1 MAQAKGSK
9 VRIIYDGEVTFGTRR
24 DQDTPTTTVVAHV
37 LPFVNESL
45 RQTRNLI
52 DSQSIRSARDTRA
65 PVRGNSEVAGDIT
78 VELDPY
84 MGKLLYNALGTV
96 STTGASPYSHTFTV
110 EDLPA
115 GMSIEKQFTDLT
127 TPQYFVYN
135 GCKVNS
141 FKVALKSEG
150 YIDASFSIMG
160 AVETVTAASM
170 DASPTD
176 YSASAVGG
184 AFNAFTATIKEGGV
198 ALGIVTELDFTLE
211 NNLDGSIFVI
221 DGTGKRYALP
231 EGLAKVSGTMKILF
245 EDMTQYTKAIN
256 STESSLEVTLSNGT
270 GDGSAYNEKIM
281 FVIDELLFAPQS
293 PAVDGPSGVM
303 VELPFTAYYQD
314 GASASIFKV
323 ILWNTQTQG
332 DIAH

>member
-1 MAQAKGSK
+1 MSQAKGSK
-9 VRIIYDGEVTFGTRR
+9 SRILYDGEITFGSTRA
-24 DQDTPTTTVVAHV
+24 TVVAHV

-45 RQTRNLI
+45 RQSRNLI
-52 DSQSIRSARDTRA
+52 DSQSIRSARDARA
-65 PVRGNSEVAGDIT
+65 PVRGNSEIGGDIT
-78 VELDPY
+78 LELDPF
-84 MGKLLYNALGTV
+84 MGKLLYHALGTV
-96 STTGASPYSHTFTV
+96 STTGSSPYSHTFTV
-110 EDLPA
+110 YDLPP
-115 GMSIEKQFTDLT
+115 GMTIEKQFTDLT
-127 TPQYFVYN
+127 TPEYFVYN

-141 FKVALKSEG
+141 LRVSLKSEG
-150 YIDASFSIMG
+150 FIDTSVNIMG
-160 AVETVTAASM
+160 SAETVTTTSI

-184 AFNAFTATIKEGGV
+184 AFNAFSATIKEGG
-198 ALGIVTELDFTLE
+198 AELGIVTELEFTLE
-211 NNLDGSIFVI
+211 NNLDGSVFVI

-231 EGLAKVSGTMKILF
+231 EGLAKVSGTMRILF
-245 EDMTQYTKAIN
+245 ENMTQYNKAIN
-256 STESSLEVTLSNGT
+256 STETSLEVTLMNGT

-281 FVIDELLFAPQS
+281 FVIDEMLLAPQS
-293 PAVDGPSGVM
+293 PAVDGPGGVM